1 MKGCPLSRRPFGSV
15 RDLPSGRFQARYP
28 GPDGRQHHG
37 PSTYATKADARVFLA
52 EQEVRI
58 RSGQWIDPG
67 AGRVT
72 VAEYS
77 SEWLAGK
84 SRLAPSTRVLYEGFL
99 RIHIV
104 PDLGTFPLRDVT
116 PAVVRRWHSRLSTGS
131 IGSNTAAKIYR
142 LLKQILATAVD
153 DDLIARN
160 PCRIKGGGRERV
172 AERKIPTSEE
182 VTRILDAVEPRYT
195 ALVAVAAYVGL
206 RSGELAGLQRRHVN
220 PLRQELTVEQQL
232 AASGGEPRLRP
243 PKTAA
248 GMRTV
253 AMPGFVAVLMDAH
266 LDRFTGPS
274 PEAFVFTTVNGATLD
289 HRNLRKREWLP
300 ALEDAELAGFRFHD
314 LRHVAGTTAAASG
327 VPLKALM
334 HRLGHSTV
342 EAALIYQHATSNDEG
357 VIARHINDAH
367 SK

>member
-1 MKGCPLSRRPFGSV
+1 
-15 RDLPSGRFQARYP
+15 
-28 GPDGRQHHG
+28 
-37 PSTYATKADARVFLA
+37 VFLA
-52 EQEVRI
+52 EQEVRL
-58 RSGQWIDPG
+58 STGQWTDPA

-72 VAEYS
+72 LAEYS

-84 SRLAPSTRVLYEGFL
+84 SRLAPSTRALYEGFL

-104 PDLGTFPLRDVT
+104 PGLGTFPLRDVSPT
-116 PAVVRRWHSRLSTGS
+116 VVRRWHSRLANGS
-131 IGSNTAAKIYR
+131 ISSNTVAKVYR
-142 LLKQILATAVD
+142 LLKQIMTVAVD
-153 DDLIARN
+153 DDLITRN

-172 AERKIPTSEE
+172 AERKTPTSDE
-182 VTRILDAVEPRYT
+182 VTQILEAVDARYR

-206 RSGELAGLQRRHVN
+206 RFGELAGLQRRHVN

-232 AASGGEPRLRP
+232 ANGNGEPRLRP

-253 AMPGFVAVLMDAH
+253 TMPGFVADLMESH

-289 HRNLRKREWLP
+289 RWNFRKRVWLP
-300 ALEDAELAGFRFHD
+300 ACHQAGVAGFRFHD

-342 EAALIYQHATSNDEG
+342 EAALIYQHADSNDEG
-357 VIARHINDAH
+357 VIARHIDDAH
-367 SK
+367 SR